1 MFDNN
6 IDVTNSGGDQ
16 DYGQNVHWRIV
27 SGMVADLVGDCE
39 RSRRQHEMGQDSHPA
54 LGEHEKGKY
63 RKYEANDGNKIVQ
76 SIHFGGPTLSAGHD
90 RHISRF
96 PMLDCNPKLLSKT
109 SLRRLNGKKVRLSA
123 SHRLDIDASG
133 LIPTQKS
140 AKNDQRPH
148 EGLAGPRTAAR
159 LQAERLGEALPSH
172 AEFRSR
178 ILSCPFRRRLGRGP
192 SGRACF

>member
-16 DYGQNVHWRIV
+16 DYRQNVHWRIV

-39 RSRRQHEMGQDSHPA
+39 RSRRQHEMGQDFHPA

-133 LIPTQKS
+133 LIPT
-140 AKNDQRPH
+140 
-148 EGLAGPRTAAR
+148 
-159 LQAERLGEALPSH
+159 
-172 AEFRSR
+172 
-178 ILSCPFRRRLGRGP
+178 
-192 SGRACF
+192 

>member
-16 DYGQNVHWRIV
+16 DYGQNVHWHII
-27 SGMVADLVGDCE
+27 SGMVADLVGDCK

-63 RKYEANDGNKIVQ
+63 GKYEANDGDKIVQ

-96 PMLDCNPKLLSKT
+96 PMLDCKPKLLSKT

-133 LIPTQKS
+133 LIPTQNP
-140 AKNDQRPH
+140 AKRSTAPRRPRRPSN
-148 EGLAGPRTAAR
+148 GCPAAAG
-159 LQAERLGEALPSH
+159 
-172 AEFRSR
+172 
-178 ILSCPFRRRLGRGP
+178 
-192 SGRACF
+192 

>member
-1 MFDNN
+1 MESRSIFDNN

-109 SLRRLNGKKVRLSA
+109 SLGRLNGKKVRLTVNWT
-123 SHRLDIDASG
+123 
-133 LIPTQKS
+133 PFV
-140 AKNDQRPH
+140 
-148 EGLAGPRTAAR
+148 GPR
-159 LQAERLGEALPSH
+159 GV
-172 AEFRSR
+172 EFKV
-178 ILSCPFRRRLGRGP
+178 
-192 SGRACF
+192 

>member
-39 RSRRQHEMGQDSHPA
+39 RSRRQHEMSQDFHPA

-63 RKYEANDGNKIVQ
+63 RKYEADDGNKIVQ

-96 PMLDCNPKLLSKT
+96 PMLDCKPKLLSKT

-133 LIPTQKS
+133 LFPTQKS
-140 AKNDQRPH
+140 AKRST
-148 EGLAGPRTAAR
+148 APRTPRRPSNGCPAA
-159 LQAERLGEALPSH
+159 AG
-172 AEFRSR
+172 
-178 ILSCPFRRRLGRGP
+178 
-192 SGRACF
+192 